1 MLVINFITFEIQ
13 LGKKITGASHVK
25 ISDYTSGDNKY
36 TSIAYKVNEGTM
48 ITLYITWE

>member
-1 MLVINFITFEIQ
+1 MFVINFITFEIQ
-13 LGKKITGASHVK
+13 LWEKITGISQVK

-36 TSIAYKVNEGTM
+36 TSIAYKVNEGNM